1 LLDPPINLEQLI
13 GMTMAS
19 AHPRRTWRL
28 ANPMLGLAIGA
39 LLGAVG
45 VPCVQAQGSGDAP
58 ASLAYGGNLKQR
70 TYASVKA
77 DSVLLRQGPGP
88 DHPTAWK
95 LQRLGLPVEVL
106 EEQGAWRK
114 VRDANN
120 ATGWVHMN
128 VLSRRRTALILPWE
142 VKEGLTQVP
151 SAALREDDR
160 EGARPIGQV
169 GAGVLANIRGCG
181 GGWCRVSVGKYRGYI
196 EQTKLWGTNPNEEI
210 K

>member
-1 LLDPPINLEQLI
+1 
-13 GMTMAS
+13 MTVAS
-19 AHPRRTWRL
+19 QSSSRL
-28 ANPMLGLAIGA
+28 RLRPATLAACALAAMLAA
-39 LLGAVG
+39 LGARQALA
-45 VPCVQAQGSGDAP
+45 QAQGSQDVP
-58 ASLAYGGNLKQR
+58 QSLAYGGNLKQR

-77 DSVLLRQGPGP
+77 DSVFLRQGPGP
-88 DHPTAWK
+88 DHPTAWQ

-120 ATGWVHMN
+120 ATGWMHMSL
-128 VLSRRRTALILPWE
+128 LSRRRTALVLPWE
-142 VKEGLTQVP
+142 VKDGLTQIP
-151 SAALREDDR
+151 SATLREDDR
-160 EGARPIGQV
+160 EGARPIVQV
-169 GAGVLANIRGCG
+169 EAGVLANILGCG